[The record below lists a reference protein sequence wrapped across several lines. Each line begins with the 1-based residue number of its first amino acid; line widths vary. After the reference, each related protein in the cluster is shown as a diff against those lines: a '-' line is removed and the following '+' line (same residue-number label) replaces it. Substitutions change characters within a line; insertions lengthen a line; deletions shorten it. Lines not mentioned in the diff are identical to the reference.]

1 MRDNGGKRIGMDRRQ
16 YSYSGHIPERRISPE
31 RRSGIDRR
39 NSQDRRKERRL
50 EELSG
55 PKDNDLNSI
64 DKWEQEERRR
74 KTERRLAFA

>member
-1 MRDNGGKRIGMDRRQ
+1 MDRRQ

-55 PKDNDLNSI
+55 PKDNYLNSI

-74 KTERRLAFA
+74 KTERRIAFA